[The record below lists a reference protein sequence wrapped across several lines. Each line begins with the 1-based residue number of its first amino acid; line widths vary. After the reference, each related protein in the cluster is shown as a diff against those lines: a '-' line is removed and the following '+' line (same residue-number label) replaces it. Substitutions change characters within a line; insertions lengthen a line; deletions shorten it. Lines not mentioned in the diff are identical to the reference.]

1 MSVRLWKP
9 GDPIPSDAPLY
20 FRAAD
25 ESSARTA
32 YHLQGNAPLTV
43 RVAPNGEALLG
54 FIHGYILAQE
64 RQDHAWVTS
73 VDLGQYEF
81 PTRSILIGCT
91 EIVRGLRDYSS
102 ERVGAACGSVEQQ
115 VKRLTATYTHC
126 LPQHL
131 TTAIG
136 CIADFARDVLSVL
149 EYGSPF
155 VHTRSIPANKDWWS
169 NPPSLL
175 TRMQHFSRAISG
187 RFGLGSV
194 PSGLIELSTWLNE
207 TCDRLKRL
215 TATRLTTR
223 DDAMLEA
230 SAYCSAMAER
240 YLLRG
245 NCGLAVLL
253 LHRSAD
259 LLLLRTCAMS
269 NVIDFTSAGGKYKQG
284 ISRSGDRRIHLVASV
299 DIANT
304 FNFLSP
310 SQARTDALGR
320 LNEWRMYRL
329 GLSGHSFATQAAF
342 RMA

>member
-1 MSVRLWKP
+1 
-9 GDPIPSDAPLY
+9 
-20 FRAAD
+20 
-25 ESSARTA
+25 
-32 YHLQGNAPLTV
+32 
-43 RVAPNGEALLG
+43 
-54 FIHGYILAQE
+54 
-64 RQDHAWVTS
+64 
-73 VDLGQYEF
+73 
-81 PTRSILIGCT
+81 
-91 EIVRGLRDYSS
+91 
-102 ERVGAACGSVEQQ
+102 
-115 VKRLTATYTHC
+115 
-126 LPQHL
+126 
-131 TTAIG
+131 
-136 CIADFARDVLSVL
+136 
-149 EYGSPF
+149 
-155 VHTRSIPANKDWWS
+155 
-169 NPPSLL
+169 
-175 TRMQHFSRAISG
+175 MQHFSRAISG